1 MQGRCKEQ
9 YDKSTFTMRNKISLK
24 SALSCSVILYITLT
38 GLLIWRVPL
47 GTAPDES
54 AHWDYIAYVAENH
67 SLPVFKITK
76 APDYGYEFHQ
86 PPLYYVLNAPLWKAF
101 QGSDA
106 ARYATRIFSLICG
119 VFCIFFLWDALKVLF
134 PARPEITV
142 LATLFAGLWPLH
154 QAVGASGSND
164 ALAGLASALLLWII
178 AKAAGDGWQWRHSIW
193 LGILAGLAIL
203 TKSSCLV
210 PVFAAFGGAVHL
222 LWRGHKN
229 NTDSKSTFMAI
240 APQIGLALLLTLT
253 IGGWWLIRNQQLY
266 GDPLAMDVFQQA
278 FSKSSPGPDIFF
290 AAGVGVFTYL
300 RALLSITFCTFWGL
314 FAGPNTALQLLN
326 PFGATG
332 AKSAALPAIPLVLVF
347 LIVSI
352 FGIWGIWRKLRG
364 GIDKSTFPHIVL
376 TWWMIEFALVALSW
390 LQFNTHFF
398 QAQARYFHPAMLPI
412 VAGISYAWVN
422 IWGIREKKLS
432 IASAVVGI
440 TMIAV
445 TLWNIFGWQSLV

>member
-1 MQGRCKEQ
+1 
-9 YDKSTFTMRNKISLK
+9 
-24 SALSCSVILYITLT
+24 
-38 GLLIWRVPL
+38 
-47 GTAPDES
+47 
-54 AHWDYIAYVAENH
+54 
-67 SLPVFKITK
+67 
-76 APDYGYEFHQ
+76 
-86 PPLYYVLNAPLWKAF
+86 
-101 QGSDA
+101 
-106 ARYATRIFSLICG
+106 
-119 VFCIFFLWDALKVLF
+119 
-134 PARPEITV
+134 
-142 LATLFAGLWPLH
+142 
-154 QAVGASGSND
+154 
-164 ALAGLASALLLWII
+164 
-178 AKAAGDGWQWRHSIW
+178 
-193 LGILAGLAIL
+193 
-203 TKSSCLV
+203 
-210 PVFAAFGGAVHL
+210 
-222 LWRGHKN
+222 
-229 NTDSKSTFMAI
+229 MAI